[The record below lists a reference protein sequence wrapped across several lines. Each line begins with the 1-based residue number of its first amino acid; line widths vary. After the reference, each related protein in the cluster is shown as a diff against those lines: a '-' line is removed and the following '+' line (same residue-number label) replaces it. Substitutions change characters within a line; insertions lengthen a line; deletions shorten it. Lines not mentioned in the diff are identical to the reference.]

1 MHRSIRLSLVVLS
14 LALAAGALVA
24 LGGCAKGAATGATGP
39 AESVT
44 PPTIEL
50 VTPAE
55 GATVPAGDVSVS
67 VKTTGLKFA
76 MPSNT
81 LVAGEG
87 HLHVTLDDEPFKMST
102 TPDYVYEGVTPGEHK
117 LEVELVQN
125 DTKSFSP
132 PVKQEITFVAK

>member
-1 MHRSIRLSLVVLS
+1 MHRSIRVPLVVLS
-14 LALAAGALVA
+14 LALVAGALMA
-24 LGGCAKGAATGATGP
+24 LGGCAKGGSTGP
-39 AESVT
+39 DQSAAPAT

-50 VTPAE
+50 VTPAN

-67 VKTTGLKFA
+67 VKTTDLKFV

>member
-1 MHRSIRLSLVVLS
+1 MHQSIRLPLVVLS
-14 LALAAGALVA
+14 LVLVAGALMA
-24 LGGCAKGAATGATGP
+24 LGGCAKSGSTGSDQSAAPT
-39 AESVT
+39 T

-67 VKTTGLKFA
+67 VKTTGLKFV

-132 PVKQEITFVAK
+132 PVKQVITFVAK

>member
-1 MHRSIRLSLVVLS
+1 MHRSIRLPLVVLS
-14 LALAAGALVA
+14 LVLVAGALMA
-24 LGGCAKGAATGATGP
+24 LGGCAKGASTGP
-39 AESVT
+39 DQSVPPVT

-67 VKTTGLKFA
+67 VKTTGLKFV

>member
-1 MHRSIRLSLVVLS
+1 
-14 LALAAGALVA
+14 
-24 LGGCAKGAATGATGP
+24 
-39 AESVT
+39 
-44 PPTIEL
+44 
-50 VTPAE
+50 
-55 GATVPAGDVSVS
+55 
-67 VKTTGLKFA
+67 

-132 PVKQEITFVAK
+132 PVKQELTFVAK